1 MSADVNIVVG
11 AEDRA
16 TQVLNKVASS
26 VGAMGG
32 VIATLG
38 PAAVAAAAA
47 LVPAAAA
54 FTALSAAINGTQEAA
69 GKIDELVDKATGLG
83 DSVGNLQAFQF
94 AMEEAGGISADQS
107 IQALQKVQ
115 KLVGDIAGGGG
126 EQAGELFK
134 KLGLDAEALSMQGP
148 VDQFLAVKAAI
159 GGIEN
164 VSERAAVAQQLLG
177 KSASDLIPA
186 LISEQEGFEA
196 SMQAAQDLGL
206 VVSEEGAAGVAAMN
220 DAVGRLSAGF
230 EGVYNQLAV
239 AVAPVIETIATE
251 LAAWVPPII
260 EFANEY
266 LPQVVDLLVQVAGF
280 ATDVVAA
287 FMRIQQMDFVG
298 AATILTEMKTADEW
312 LDKIQEKRAAAAA
325 QAEANA
331 AKQQAMAS
339 AALIIEKE
347 VTDEKAKQAS
357 SGEKTIEQL
366 ERQLAIA
373 QHGQEFVERQEE
385 LASATNDA
393 ERERI
398 RILQEQLEQQNAIND
413 SQKEFA
419 EAQKKAAAEEQRKAE
434 QLAKEAADK
443 ALALSRPAAENQAT
457 ESRLLSRGRSDQ
469 GIDSI
474 AKNTEKQLGKFDQLI
489 EVVREKLSGNPASG
503 AMFVEVA

>member
-16 TQVLNKVASS
+16 SAVLNKVASS
-26 VGAMGG
+26 VGSMGG
-32 VIATLG
+32 VIAALG
-38 PAAVAAAAA
+38 PAALAAAAA
-47 LVPAAAA
+47 LIPAAAA
-54 FTALSAAINGTQEAA
+54 FTALSSAISGTQEAA
-69 GKIDELVDKATGLG
+69 NKIDELVDKATGLG
-83 DSVGNLQAFQF
+83 DTVGNIQAFQF
-94 AMEEAGGISADQS
+94 AMNEAGGISADQS

-164 VSERAAVAQQLLG
+164 VSERAAIAQQLLG

-196 SMQAAQDLGL
+196 SMQAAQELGL
-206 VVSEEGAAGVAAMN
+206 TVSEEGAAGVAAMN

-260 EFANEY
+260 EFVDEY
-266 LPQVVDLLVQVAGF
+266 LPQAVDLLVHMAGF
-280 ATDVVAA
+280 AADVVAA

-339 AALIIEKE
+339 AALIIERE
-347 VTDEKAKQAS
+347 VTDEKVKQAS
-357 SGEKTIEQL
+357 AGEKTIEQL

-373 QHGQEFVERQEE
+373 QHGQEFVKKQEE

-398 RILQEQLEQQNAIND
+398 RLLQEQIAQQNALNE

-419 EAQKKAAAEEQRKAE
+419 EAQKKAEEEQQRILGKIA
-434 QLAKEAADK
+434 QDAADK
-443 ALALSRPAAENQAT
+443 AQAMSGPTPDNDSKQSRILTRGSSEQKIDLLARN
-457 ESRLLSRGRSDQ
+457 SD
-469 GIDSI
+469 
-474 AKNTEKQLGKFDQLI
+474 KQLGKFDELI
-489 EVVREKLSGNPASG
+489 EAFKERFNGNPANG
-503 AMFVEVA
+503 GTFVVIE